1 MRAVGFD
8 SKGDLEVLKVVDR
21 EVRAPGP
28 KEVRI
33 SVKAAAVNPTDIL
46 IREMGNGEFPRPW
59 VPGMD
64 AAGVI
69 EAIGPEVDRLH
80 VGDRVMTACSP
91 RRPEGGAQ
99 SELLVVP
106 AASVV
111 AIPDNADFSQASTL
125 PMNGLTALLGFHEM
139 ALKSGDTLAVSGGAG
154 LLAHFVIVLAK
165 ERGIRVIADAKP
177 ADEARVK
184 GYGADIV
191 IPRSEQFSEE
201 VRKIVP
207 DGADA
212 LFDTA
217 LLHARGFGAV
227 KDGGSHVV
235 VRGWPD
241 RLTPGRDPNDKGETP
256 RGIKVHPI
264 FVSTVLERTD
274 WLEELRDLA
283 SKGKIEL
290 EVAGEYPPER
300 AADAQRAMA
309 AGGLRGRAVIVF

>member
-8 SKGDLEVLKVVDR
+8 TKGDFDVLKVVDR
-21 EVRAPGP
+21 EVRSPGP
-28 KEVRI
+28 NEVRI
-33 SVKAAAVNPTDIL
+33 SVKAAAVNPTDL
-46 IREMGNGEFPRPW
+46 LMRQMGNGDFPRPW
-59 VPGMD
+59 VAGMD

-69 EAIGPEVDRLH
+69 ESIGPDVDRLH
-80 VGDRVMTACSP
+80 VGDKVMAACTP

-111 AIPDNADFSQASTL
+111 AIPDNASFAQASTL
-125 PMNGLTALLGFHEM
+125 PMNGLTALLGFRDM
-139 ALKSGDTLAVSGGAG
+139 ALKAGDTLAVSGGPG

-165 ERGIRVIADAKP
+165 ERGLRVIADAKP
-177 ADEARVK
+177 ADEERVK
-184 GYGADIV
+184 RYGADIV
-191 IPRSEQFSEE
+191 IPRSDHFADEI
-201 VRKIVP
+201 RKIVP
-207 DGADA
+207 NGADA

-217 LLHARGFGAV
+217 LLHDKGFAAV

-235 VRGWPD
+235 VRGWPK
-241 RLTPGRDPNDKGETP
+241 DKGDAP
-256 RGIKVHPI
+256 RGIKIHPI
-264 FVSTVLERTD
+264 FVSTVLDRTD

-283 SKGKIEL
+283 SKGKIKL

-300 AADAQRAMA
+300 AADAQRAMG